1 MDEKPAMTNAEPT
14 PSTALVRCPFCDT
27 MNRVDLSRV
36 ADGPRCAD
44 CKKPILLDR
53 PQRIT
58 DDDFDRVI
66 TETKVPVVVDFWAVW
81 CGPCKAMAPAL
92 DAFAASHA
100 GTVLVLK
107 LDTDANPRTQ
117 MRFHVRGIPTLILF
131 KDGKEQK
138 RHVGMGSVG
147 QIEALLT

>member
-1 MDEKPAMTNAEPT
+1 MAGNVQELNESSFETTVLKSPKPV
-14 PSTALVRCPFCDT
+14 L
-27 MNRVDLSRV
+27 
-36 ADGPRCAD
+36 
-44 CKKPILLDR
+44 
-53 PQRIT
+53 
-58 DDDFDRVI
+58 
-66 TETKVPVVVDFWAVW
+66 VDFWAVW

-117 MRFHVRGIPTLILF
+117 MRFNVRGIPTLILF
-131 KDGKEQK
+131 RNGKEHR

-147 QIEALLT
+147 QIEALLA